1 MGVRGSAVGRGLSP
15 HTHLTQKI
23 PHWSYMSIWMLVL
36 GGREGGREERKKG
49 DGEEKKGKRGKER
62 SSGGEKKRERRVYS
76 MRYISAE
83 FNITCGRRPFSV
95 HFIRTADRNTMCSVS
110 VADQSSRVYCV
121 VFEVVV
127 LV

>member
-1 MGVRGSAVGRGLSP
+1 MGRR
-15 HTHLTQKI
+15 
-23 PHWSYMSIWMLVL
+23 
-36 GGREGGREERKKG
+36 RKKG
-49 DGEEKKGKRGKER
+49 RGERKEVV
-62 SSGGEKKRERRVYS
+62 GGEKKRERRVYS

-95 HFIRTADRNTMCSVS
+95 HFIRTVDRNTTCSVS

-121 VFEVVV
+121 VFEVVA